1 MSSQDPI
8 PQYDGPFPYRGPSM
22 SYLMQHNQL
31 AAKIIETHPQ
41 APANILD
48 APSLALL
55 RDFVNDPACKDSA
68 GKNSLLKRWNLDS
81 EDPNSSQRNLAAYAI
96 TNDKF
101 NESEIEMLRNWF
113 ATGDLDEELKDVTP
127 PAQE

>member
-8 PQYDGPFPYRGPSM
+8 PQYDGPSPYRGPNM

-31 AAKIIETHPQ
+31 AAKIIETHPL

-55 RDFVNDPACKDSA
+55 RDFVNNPASKDPAQKSEV
-68 GKNSLLKRWNLDS
+68 LKKWNLDS
-81 EDPNSSQRNLAAYAI
+81 EDPDNSKQNLVAYAI
-96 TNDKF
+96 KNDKF
-101 NESEIEMLRNWF
+101 DESEIEMLRNWF
-113 ATGDLDEELKDVTP
+113 ASGDLDEELKDVTYP
-127 PAQE
+127 IQE